1 MMTTYGVAVDK
12 LVTELSR
19 HDYEELVQRSGAG
32 APGPG
37 RIALRC
43 LGQDYLITYP
53 EGEVTTAAGEP
64 VDEHLAILLLLYLT
78 EAQGRLVEGRWIA
91 FEQISGGAGYVAS
104 FRGRVVA
111 PLLRTF
117 GQRPEALLEASAGL
131 DGSALDL
138 GDAAVALAALPRVPI
153 AFVLWCGDDEFT
165 PSASV
170 VFDASVEGYL
180 DAEAATVLAELASR
194 RMVEAA
200 AGGPNKGGTR

>member
-1 MMTTYGVAVDK
+1 MMTTYAPALEK
-12 LVTELSR
+12 LVAELGR
-19 HDYEELVQRSGAG
+19 HEYEDLVQRAGAG
-32 APGPG
+32 APAPD
-37 RIALRC
+37 RLSVRC
-43 LGQDYLITYP
+43 LGQDYLVGYP
-53 EGEVTTAAGEP
+53 EGTITTATGEP

-117 GQRPEALLEASAGL
+117 GQRPEALREAAAEL
-131 DGSALDL
+131 DGTALDM

-180 DAEAATVLAELASR
+180 DAEAVTVLAELATR
-194 RMVEAA
+194 RMIEAA
-200 AGGPNKGGTR
+200 KSGTSEGGCS

>member
-1 MMTTYGVAVDK
+1 MTTYGVAVER
-12 LVTELSR
+12 LVTELGR
-19 HDYEELVQRSGAG
+19 HDYHDLVERSGAG
-32 APGPG
+32 SPGSD

-53 EGEVTTAAGEP
+53 DGEVTTAAGEA

-78 EAQGRLVEGRWIA
+78 EAGGRLLEDQWIA
-91 FEQISGGAGYVAS
+91 FEQISGGAGYIGS
-104 FRGRVVA
+104 FRGRVVG

-117 GQRPEALLEASAGL
+117 GQRPEALLEAAAGL
-131 DGSALDL
+131 DGASLDM

-153 AFVLWCGDDEFT
+153 AFVLWRGDDEFA

-180 DAEAATVLAELASR
+180 DAEAVTVLAELATR
-194 RMVEAA
+194 RMIEAA
-200 AGGPNKGGTR
+200 GSGPNEGGPT

>member
-1 MMTTYGVAVDK
+1 MMTTYGVAIDK
-12 LVTELSR
+12 LVTELGQ
-19 HDYEELVQRSGAG
+19 HAYEELVERSGAG
-32 APGPG
+32 APAPD

-43 LGQDYLITYP
+43 LGQDYIVTYP
-53 EGEVTTAAGEP
+53 EGKVTTVSGEP

-78 EAQGRLVEGRWIA
+78 EAGGRLMEGHWIA

-117 GQRPEALLEASAGL
+117 GQRPEALLEAAAGL
-131 DGSALDL
+131 DGSSLDL
-138 GDAAVALAALPRVPI
+138 GDAAVALTALPRVPI

-180 DAEAATVLAELASR
+180 DAEAVTVLAELATR
-194 RMVEAA
+194 RMIEAA
-200 AGGPNKGGTR
+200 ANGSNEGGIK

>member
-1 MMTTYGVAVDK
+1 MAEVG
-12 LVTELSR
+12 R
-19 HDYEELVQRSGAG
+19 HDYEELVQQSGAG
-32 APGPG
+32 APGPD
-37 RIALRC
+37 RIMLRC
-43 LGQDYLITYP
+43 LGQDYIISYP
-53 EGEVTTAAGEP
+53 DGEVTTLTGEA

-117 GQRPEALLEASAGL
+117 GQHPEALLNAAAGL
-131 DGSALDL
+131 DGSSLDL

-180 DAEAATVLAELASR
+180 DAEAATVLAELAAR
-194 RMVEAA
+194 RMIEAA
-200 AGGPNKGGTR
+200 AGGSNEGGTR

>member
-1 MMTTYGVAVDK
+1 MTTYGVAVDK
-12 LVTELSR
+12 LVTELGR
-19 HDYEELVQRSGAG
+19 RDYDELVERSGAG
-32 APGPG
+32 RPAAD

-43 LGQDYLITYP
+43 LGQDYVITYP
-53 EGEVTTAAGEP
+53 EGAVSTASGEP

-78 EAQGRLVEGRWIA
+78 EAGGRLLEGRWIA

-117 GQRPEALLEASAGL
+117 GRRPEALLEAAAGL
-131 DGSALDL
+131 DGSSLDM

-165 PSASV
+165 PSGSV

-180 DAEAATVLAELASR
+180 DAEAVTVLAELATR
-194 RMVEAA
+194 RMIEAA
-200 AGGPNKGGTR
+200 ESGRNKGGLT

>member
-1 MMTTYGVAVDK
+1 MTTYAVAIDK
-12 LVTELSR
+12 LVDELGR
-19 HDYEELVQRSGAG
+19 HDYEDLVQRSGAG
-32 APGPG
+32 TPGPG
-37 RIALRC
+37 RIAVRC
-43 LGQDYLITYP
+43 LGQDYLVSHP
-53 EGEVTTAAGEP
+53 DGAVTTAAGEP

-78 EAQGRLVEGRWIA
+78 EAGGRLVEGRWIA

-117 GQRPEALLEASAGL
+117 GQRPEALLEAAAEL

-180 DAEAATVLAELASR
+180 DAEAATVLAELATR
-194 RMVEAA
+194 RMIEAA
-200 AGGPNKGGTR
+200 GSGSREGGTR

>member
-1 MMTTYGVAVDK
+1 MTTYAVAVDK
-12 LVTELSR
+12 LVDELGR
-19 HDYEELVQRSGAG
+19 HGYEDLVQRSGAG
-32 APGPG
+32 APGPD

-43 LGQDYLITYP
+43 LGQDYLVSYP
-53 EGEVTTAAGEP
+53 DGKVTTTAGEP

-78 EAQGRLVEGRWIA
+78 QAGGRLLEGRWIA

-117 GQRPEALLEASAGL
+117 GQRPEALLAAAAGL

-153 AFVLWCGDDEFT
+153 AIVLWCGDDEFT

-180 DAEAATVLAELASR
+180 DAEAATVLAELATR
-194 RMVEAA
+194 RMIEAA
-200 AGGPNKGGTR
+200 ASGSNEGGSR

>member
-1 MMTTYGVAVDK
+1 MTTTYAPA
-12 LVTELSR
+12 LERLQAELGR
-19 HDYEELVQRSGAG
+19 HGYEDMVQHAGAG
-32 APGPG
+32 TPGPD
-37 RIALRC
+37 RLSLRC
-43 LGQDYLITYP
+43 LGQDYLVSYP
-53 EGEVTTAAGEP
+53 EGAITTASGEP

-78 EAQGRLVEGRWIA
+78 EAQGRPVEGRWIA
-91 FEQISGGAGYVAS
+91 FEQISGGAGYIAS

-117 GQRPEALLEASAGL
+117 GQRPEALLEAAAAL

-170 VFDASVEGYL
+170 VFDASVAGYL
-180 DAEAATVLAELASR
+180 DAEAVTVLAELASR
-194 RMVEAA
+194 HMVEAA
-200 AGGPNKGGTR
+200 GSGTSKRGCS

>member
-1 MMTTYGVAVDK
+1 MTTYGVAVDK
-12 LVTELSR
+12 LVAELGR
-19 HDYEELVQRSGAG
+19 HDYQDLVQRSGAG
-32 APGPG
+32 EPGPD

-43 LGQDYLITYP
+43 LGQDYLVSYP
-53 EGEVTTAAGEP
+53 DGAITTAAGEP
-64 VDEHLAILLLLYLT
+64 IDEHLTILLLLYLT
-78 EAQGRLVEGRWIA
+78 EAGGRMVEGRWIA

-117 GQRPEALLEASAGL
+117 GQRPETLLEAASEL

-153 AFVLWCGDDEFT
+153 AFVVWCGDDEFA

-170 VFDASVEGYL
+170 VFDASVEDYL
-180 DAEAATVLAELASR
+180 DAEAVTVLAELASR
-194 RMVEAA
+194 RMIEAA
-200 AGGPNKGGTR
+200 ASGPNKGGTR